1 MTDGR
6 LRSWRKALPVVL
18 AVSLSVSVYG
28 ANSPRTARPAT
39 PPDLH
44 VRIVGTASFQGR
56 QTALVEDLNTHS
68 DSFYKVGDP
77 IYGYKITAIGEDGIS
92 LEKDGSKGF
101 IAFEPTTLR
110 AGTSEDKGFVVVA
123 NTYLPD
129 SKSRIASASP
139 NFYTDFAKN
148 GSGDKTQ
155 WDLFAPKPAKGSG
168 KVPALA
174 GDVTVA
180 AAAVASGL
188 FSMPL
193 ATFKRLSSGFGYR
206 KHPIG
211 GGTKMHKGI
220 DLSANRGTR
229 ILAADNGTVTWAG
242 WKGGYGYCIIVDHHN
257 GYETLYGHCS
267 KLIADVGD
275 NVRRSDLLAEVGSTG
290 ASTGNHLHFEVH
302 KNGEPVD
309 PEPYLANYL

>member
-1 MTDGR
+1 MTVQMW
-6 LRSWRKALPVVL
+6 RSWARALPVV
-18 AVSLSVSVYG
+18 AAAGLSVSLYA
-28 ANSPRTARPAT
+28 ANSPRPSRPAT

-92 LEKDGSKGF
+92 LEKDGTKGF

-110 AGTSEDKGFVVVA
+110 AGTSEDKGSVVVA

-129 SKSRIASASP
+129 TAGRIASAAP
-139 NFYTDFAKN
+139 NFYTDFGKAE
-148 GSGDKTQ
+148 SGKTQ
-155 WDLFAPKPAKGSG
+155 WDLFAPKAKAGG
-168 KVPALA
+168 KTPALA
-174 GDVTVA
+174 GDVAVA
-180 AAAVASGL
+180 AATAASGL

-309 PEPYLANYL
+309 PEPYLANFL